1 MNLFLKGFI
10 IGIAKVIPGVSGAM
24 IAVSFNL
31 YDRLI
36 NAISNFFD
44 DWKSNLKFLLL
55 VGSGVLLSIV
65 SFSNIIRYFI
75 GEYYICTMMLFIGL
89 IVGGTYNFSKNIE
102 YKFSSIIII
111 LFIVLIVGGIGL
123 VKPSNSY
130 EIIGGFRDY
139 LMFFIGG
146 IIEVFSSIVPGIS
159 GTALFMLMGIYDSI
173 LMLFSNMFDLS
184 FVVDNILI
192 YVSYGLGIFI
202 SFIVFTILINYLIK
216 KYRNLFDTIVFGLC
230 ISSILLLFI
239 MTFSR
244 SFIFIELIIGIML
257 FFVGVVISYIF
268 DK

>member
-1 MNLFLKGFI
+1 MSLFLKGFI

-44 DWKSNLKFLLL
+44 DWKNNLKFLLI

-75 GEYYICTMMLFIGL
+75 DEYYVFTMMMFIGL
-89 IVGGTYNFSKNIE
+89 IVGGTYNFSRNIE
-102 YKFSSIIII
+102 YKFSSIMII

-123 VKPSNSY
+123 VNPSGNY
-130 EIIGGFRDY
+130 EIIDGIGKY
-139 LMFFIGG
+139 LMFFAGG

-173 LMLFSNMFDLS
+173 LMLFSNIFNLS
-184 FVVDNILI
+184 FVIDNILI
-192 YVSYGLGIFI
+192 YISYGIGMFL

-239 MTFSR
+239 MTFSKG
-244 SFIFIELIIGIML
+244 FMFMELVIGILL
-257 FFVGVVISYIF
+257 FFVGIVISYLF